1 MTKIKWFLMSKYKRL
16 LYNIECAHDN
26 KQRLH
31 LKNVIILDFTKD
43 KATLRDYEEIGT
55 PEEIRAKLCSLTTY
69 KRADSDGRLILILDK
84 NGYCEEL
91 GRLHINE
98 IRKRC
103 MDKKR

>member
-31 LKNVIILDFTKD
+31 LKNGIILDFTKD
-43 KATLRDYEEIGT
+43 KATLRDYEEI
-55 PEEIRAKLCSLTTY
+55 RAKLRFLTTY

-84 NGYCEEL
+84 KHEICDMISENLRINKYENKMEL
-91 GRLHINE
+91 
-98 IRKRC
+98 
-103 MDKKR
+103 